1 MASIAQ
7 SQSLKVKQTSAPSY
21 DIQILI
27 SAGLVAIGIVIAFYA
42 VAMSSGVSANDL
54 ALMVAYP

>member
-1 MASIAQ
+1 MANVGQ
-7 SQSLKVKQTSAPSY
+7 SQSLKVGPSSAPSY

-27 SAGLVAIGIVIAFYA
+27 SAFLVAIGIAFALYA
-42 VAMSSGVSANDL
+42 VGVSSGASANDL

>member
-1 MASIAQ
+1 MANVAQ
-7 SQSLKVKQTSAPSY
+7 SQSLKVGQTSPSY

-27 SAGLVAIGIVIAFYA
+27 SVGLVAIGIVVAIYA
-42 VAMSSGVSANDL
+42 VGMSSGVSANDL

>member
-1 MASIAQ
+1 MANVAQ
-7 SQSLKVKQTSAPSY
+7 SQSLKVGQTSAPSH

-27 SAGLVAIGIVIAFYA
+27 SVGLVAIGIVFALYA
-42 VAMSSGVSANDL
+42 AGMSSGVSANDL

>member
-7 SQSLKVKQTSAPSY
+7 SQSLKVNRTSSY

-27 SAGLVAIGIVIAFYA
+27 SAGLVAIGIVVALYA
-42 VAMSSGVSANDL
+42 VGMSSGVSANDL
-54 ALMVAYP
+54 ALIVAYP

>member
-1 MASIAQ
+1 MASITQ
-7 SQSLKVKQTSAPSY
+7 SRSLKVNRTSTPSY

-27 SAGLVAIGIVIAFYA
+27 SAGLVAIGIVIALYA
-42 VAMSSGVSANDL
+42 VGMSSGVSANDL

>member
-1 MASIAQ
+1 MANIAQ
-7 SQSLKVKQTSAPSY
+7 SQSLKVGRASAPFY

-27 SAGLVAIGIVIAFYA
+27 SAGLVAIGIIVALYA
-42 VAMSSGVSANDL
+42 VGISSGVSANDF

>member
-7 SQSLKVKQTSAPSY
+7 SQSLKVNRTSSY

-42 VAMSSGVSANDL
+42 VAVSSGVSANDL

>member
-1 MASIAQ
+1 MASIAK
-7 SQSLKVKQTSAPSY
+7 SQSLKVNRTSSY

-42 VAMSSGVSANDL
+42 VGMSSGVSANDL